1 MKLHIKRCILCL
13 LLGAVF
19 GGWGGW
25 QARKLTS
32 ENQLIK
38 FVVTGEMF

>member
-13 LLGAVF
+13 LLGVIF

-25 QARKLTS
+25 QARKLAIDS
-32 ENQLIK
+32 PVIRVLFAIN
-38 FVVTGEMF
+38 